1 MQRIARFLTGGVLLL
16 SLGVLGCEQNKTR
29 AALLAESTDP
39 PEVTVAQPVEKSIID
54 YEEFTGRTQAVD
66 SVEIRARV
74 TGFIESRKFDEGD
87 EVAVDAP
94 LFVIDH
100 RPYDADL
107 AAAKAT
113 LDSNT
118 AQQTQKSG
126 DYVRVKQLRDKG
138 QVSAEEYDRALAQ
151 KQEADAAVEKAKA
164 DIDKAQLNVE
174 FCYVK
179 APIAGRISR
188 AQLTEGNLVNAD
200 TTQLTTIVSVE
211 KMYVYFDVDERA
223 VLKFQQMLRETG
235 RQGYRHEEV
244 PVFMALALDKDF
256 PFKGVIN
263 FVENKLDANTGTIRV
278 RAVFDNPAPK
288 VGPRPLTPGLFA
300 RVRLPVSEEHAA
312 ILIPER
318 AIGTDQ
324 GQKFVYVVDDENTAK
339 YRRVEVGSVQ
349 QGLRVIRDGVA
360 PGERVIVS
368 GLQRVR
374 PGAKVKP
381 VEAGATDADVQT
393 GTDSNATAD
402 TKSAEQPA
410 KGKQESD

>member
-1 MQRIARFLTGGVLLL
+1 MLT
-16 SLGVLGCEQNKTR
+16 LGVAGCGQSASR

-39 PEVTVAQPVEKSIID
+39 PEVTVALPTEKQIID
-54 YEEFTGRTQAVD
+54 YEEFTGRTDAVE
-66 SVEIRARV
+66 SVDIRARV
-74 TGFIESRKFDEGD
+74 TGFIESRKFEEGD

-107 AAAKAT
+107 AAARAA
-113 LDSNT
+113 LDSHL
-118 AQQTQKSG
+118 AEQTQKAS
-126 DYVRVKQLRDKG
+126 DYQRVKQLRDKG
-138 QVSAEEYDRALAQ
+138 QVSAEEYDRSLAQ
-151 KQEADAAVEKAKA
+151 RQEADAAVEKAKA
-164 DIDKAQLNVE
+164 DLDKAQLNVE

-200 TTQLTTIVSVE
+200 TTLLTTIVSVDR
-211 KMYVYFDVDERA
+211 MYVYFDVDERA

-256 PFKGVIN
+256 PHKGVIN
-263 FVENKLDANTGTIRV
+263 FVENKLDPNTGTIRV
-278 RAVFDNPAPK
+278 RAVFDNPQPK
-288 VGPRPLTPGLFA
+288 SGPRVLTPGLFA

-324 GQKFVYVVDDENTAK
+324 GQKFVYVVDDENKAR
-339 YRRVEVGSVQ
+339 YRRIEAGSVQ
-349 QGLRVIRDGVA
+349 QGLRVVRDGIA
-360 PGERVIVS
+360 LGERIVVS

-374 PGAKVKP
+374 PGAAVTP
-381 VEAGATDADVQT
+381 VEAKDAVKD
-393 GTDSNATAD
+393 DEPTA
-402 TKSAEQPA
+402 SAKPGNE
-410 KGKQESD
+410 KQESG